1 LLIEATGPSELE
13 EVLREDFVHSSNVET
28 RLLSPWLLFETLEG
42 FAIVVAEFHGG
53 GAPWT

>member
-42 FAIVVAEFHGG
+42 FAIVVAEFHGC